1 MAHNHVNIPHA
12 WSPVPDHVELVHGVP
27 RANIPRASLPS
38 QHHGV
43 DDEVP
48 QLQLDAG
55 SYQEVTMKCLSMN
68 HHILDEK
75 RVFRNPPKTS
85 TSPEKYFLH
94 LHHGNIGRWICSSS
108 KFASTRN
115 KNIRTFVLP
124 LNNHREKHLTH
135 LPSVELHMLAW
146 FSHSTRLSWRNSTS
160 TWPVETSMD
169 FGWKPKNDGS

>member
-55 SYQEVTMKCLSMN
+55 RYQEVTMNAGKMSVN
-68 HHILDEK
+68 EPPY
-75 RVFRNPPKTS
+75 PPKTN
-85 TSPEKYFLH
+85 TSPEKYWL
-94 LHHGNIGRWICSSS
+94 G
-108 KFASTRN
+108 
-115 KNIRTFVLP
+115 
-124 LNNHREKHLTH
+124 
-135 LPSVELHMLAW
+135 
-146 FSHSTRLSWRNSTS
+146 
-160 TWPVETSMD
+160 
-169 FGWKPKNDGS
+169 